1 MYGPRISIAQRQCVE
16 LTEVPIRW
24 SGWCPQELRARLRT
38 RGVHVDARESEGAL
52 LELRFHD
59 AAGNRV
65 VVK

>member
-1 MYGPRISIAQRQCVE
+1 
-16 LTEVPIRW
+16 VPIRW